1 MSFNAAAEQKTH
13 HATGIILFILRD
25 GANWDVGLNRF
36 IALIGLPPRP
46 PGLLKTDTNPT
57 RKAMTSEPT
66 NPQNNCKQAV
76 VVCQKYLFFYF
87 TKKISHLAYLS
98 NGSLYNFL
106 CMYSSIFYT
115 LLTYKM
121 YKCR

>member
-36 IALIGLPPRP
+36 IALIGLPPRTP
-46 PGLLKTDTNPT
+46 QNRQKPT

-76 VVCQKYLFFYF
+76 VVCQKYLFLFHKENF
-87 TKKISHLAYLS
+87 T
-98 NGSLYNFL
+98 F
-106 CMYSSIFYT
+106 SIFI
-115 LLTYKM
+115 K
-121 YKCR
+121 RVFI